1 MILSDFL
8 LVKDSGISYLEID
21 FNEDVQVVIGSNG
34 SGKTSCVRQ
43 LSLYPPVRSL
53 FGKKGYKQ
61 LKIENSGQDYIL
73 ESQFEKPSSPHFFK
87 NSDEENLNTSG
98 TTENQ
103 ADLIEEYFGITPF
116 IDDLIMNRPLFPKWG
131 NAKRKEF
138 LMEHN
143 PDDIGFV
150 LPLIKKMSSDIKA
163 CKNNLARL
171 VSRKILLEQDLLNEE
186 TFTSLETEK
195 KDIDIILS
203 HLQNYLLNIEVY
215 QRGLTIDSPI
225 VKITDIS
232 ILHSHV
238 KECYYKLNSLSHINR
253 NDRLRQEDKEK
264 LLSNLAKCD
273 QKIYDTQN
281 ALHEE
286 TQKLNDLETQ
296 YKELVVDESLSQ
308 IDLTIEQLTKEQE
321 KFKGIKPL
329 FELSQE
335 ELEIKRQELS
345 LLHDHLAIFQTRS
358 VPLLPAKKRQ
368 YRERLLSLYQYKQTS
383 YHNRLNDL
391 QNQLE
396 DLSKRHHLS
405 PQDIPDKPCAKN
417 ACPLYAH
424 FMGEYQHF
432 EERRQKLQASLDKG
446 LHKTKRLDRYV
457 EALNHYLTLSA
468 PYHQEIQWFI
478 SYAQTNPILH
488 RILRSLDILTTLST
502 QPNRIIVKLQEAY
515 DQIEAWLKYKSIEH
529 DLQIAYTLKNRHISS
544 ESYDTI
550 KLVSTIEFTKKRLS
564 ELREALNT
572 LSSEKSVLHHQFLEI
587 DQFNHLKDIILKIK
601 QDHDQTLLS
610 LDNKGKEEQL
620 FFIKQK
626 IEEIRSAYFLRM
638 SEIERTLKSQ
648 QSLKDRYEEEI
659 IKQITVIEKE
669 LKDLQ
674 QIEKALMSLA
684 KDTMIDFINDV
695 IDQTNRFLEVVWT
708 IPLKVD
714 RLLADDILDYSFN
727 VTGDNHST
735 RELKDCSEGQTEII
749 SLCFNLALRVILGH
763 LNYPLCLD
771 EPGRTFDKTH
781 RQNLIALLKR
791 LLNDKIIS
799 QLFIIS
805 HDAIIHESFSQSETL
820 VLRDENIVLPEVYN
834 KHAKIL

>member
-8 LVKDSGISYLEID
+8 LVKDSGISYLDIK
-21 FNEDVQVVIGSNG
+21 FNEDVQVIIGSNG
-34 SGKTSCVRQ
+34 SGKTQTTRQ

-53 FGKKGYKQ
+53 FGKKGFKQ
-61 LKIENSGQDYIL
+61 LIVENHGQEYSL
-73 ESQFEKPSSPHFFK
+73 ESQFEKPSSPHLFK
-87 NSDEENLNTSG
+87 NSEEENLNTSG

-103 ADLIEEYFGITPF
+103 SDLIEEYFGITPF

-171 VSRKILLEQDLLNEE
+171 NSRKILLEQDLLNEE
-186 TFTSLETEK
+186 VFVSLENEK

-215 QRGLTIDSPI
+215 YRGLALKDLII
-225 VKITDIS
+225 NLNDIL
-232 ILHSHV
+232 ILHNQV
-238 KECYYKLNSLSHINR
+238 KECYYKLNSLNHINR
-253 NDRLRQEDKEK
+253 NDRIRQQTRES
-264 LLSNLAKCD
+264 LLADQAKCD
-273 QKIYDTQN
+273 QKIYDIRNTLQ
-281 ALHEE
+281 EE

-296 YKELVVDESLSQ
+296 YKELVVDESLHQ

-321 KFKGIKPL
+321 KFKGTKPL
-329 FELSQE
+329 FELTQE
-335 ELEIKRQELS
+335 ELDIKRKELS
-345 LLHDHLAIFQTRS
+345 LLHDHLTIFQTRS
-358 VPLLPAKKRQ
+358 VPLLPTKKRQ

-405 PQDIPDKPCAKN
+405 PNDIPDKPCAKN
-417 ACPLYAH
+417 ACPLYTH

-432 EERRQKLQASLDKG
+432 EERRQKLQVSLDKG
-446 LHKTKRLDRYV
+446 LRKTKRLDNFIN
-457 EALNHYLTLSA
+457 ALSNYLEQSA
-468 PYHQEIQWFI
+468 PYHQEIQWLI
-478 SYAQTNPILH
+478 NYAQTNPILH
-488 RILRSLDILTTLST
+488 QILRSLDILSTLST
-502 QPNRIIVKLQEAY
+502 QPNRIILKLQEAY
-515 DQIEAWLKYKSIEH
+515 DQIEAWLKYKIIEN

-544 ESYDTI
+544 ESHDTI
-550 KLVSTIEFTKKRLS
+550 KLVSTIESTKKLLS
-564 ELREALNT
+564 ELREALNQ
-572 LSSEKSVLHHQFLEI
+572 LSVEKSSFQNYLLQI
-587 DQFNHLKDIILKIK
+587 DQFNHLKEIVLKIK
-601 QDHDQTLLS
+601 QDYDQNLILLE
-610 LDNKGKEEQL
+610 NKGKQEQL
-620 FFIKQK
+620 LFIKRK
-626 IEEIRSAYFLRM
+626 IEEIRSSYFLRM

-659 IKQITVIEKE
+659 VKQIDIIEKE
-669 LKDLQ
+669 LRDLQ
-674 QIEKALMSLA
+674 QIEKALTALA
-684 KDTMIDFINDV
+684 KDNMIDFINDV

-708 IPLKVD
+708 IPLTVD
-714 RLLADDILDYSFN
+714 RLLSDDPLDYSFN
-727 VTGDNHST
+727 ITGDNHSS
-735 RELKDCSEGQTEII
+735 REMKDCSEGQTEII

-834 KHAKIL
+834 KHVKIL